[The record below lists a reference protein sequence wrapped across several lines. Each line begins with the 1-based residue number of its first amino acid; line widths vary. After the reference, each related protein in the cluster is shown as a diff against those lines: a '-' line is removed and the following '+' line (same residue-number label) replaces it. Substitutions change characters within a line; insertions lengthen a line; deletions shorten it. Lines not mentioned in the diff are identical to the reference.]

1 MGSRVGFI
9 QNLIGPRGQRRVG
22 GVNVS
27 VDAKEGCL
35 AGWLAGCR
43 VERLHRPSAVLFP
56 RLLGAGLQP
65 RWVRP
70 WSLLLAEGS
79 ARQEWTS
86 TLRRVLPTHQRWA
99 LPS

>member
-1 MGSRVGFI
+1 MGVCVGFI
-9 QNLIGPRGQRRVG
+9 QNLIGPRGQRCVG
-22 GVNVS
+22 GVD
-27 VDAKEGCL
+27 VDVKEGL
-35 AGWLAGCR
+35 LGWLAGCR

-86 TLRRVLPTHQRWA
+86 TLRRVFLTHSAGCSR
-99 LPS
+99 L